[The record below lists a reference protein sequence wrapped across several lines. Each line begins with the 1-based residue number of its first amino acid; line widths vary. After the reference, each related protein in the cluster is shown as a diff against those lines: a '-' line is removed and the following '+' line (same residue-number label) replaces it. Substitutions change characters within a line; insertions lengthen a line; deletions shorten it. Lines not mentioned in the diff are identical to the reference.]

1 MDGMLSSLA
10 GSWLIQTPRH
20 PRHPRQVRVGAS
32 ASLLRTPEFFTE
44 EVPGVPG
51 GPIRVRGHVKSQ
63 EKVRFGEKGGSVQ
76 IHRLVQIV
84 GGLMV
89 ACSSPHLFLP

>member
-1 MDGMLSSLA
+1 MEGT
-10 GSWLIQTPRH
+10 G
-20 PRHPRQVRVGAS
+20 GAS

-44 EVPGVPG
+44 EVPGIPG

-89 ACSSPHLFLP
+89 ACSSPLSPRPLTRSQNTDSKLLIYGLFQRA